1 MLGTNILGTG
11 TLSVGEGLF
20 SLYYRELFAETYLI
34 KHWPIIWKLVIGLE
48 NWETQKVYCDLLQAV
63 EDFIVWWRRFLL
75 EFQCV

>member
-11 TLSVGEGLF
+11 NLSVGEGLF
-20 SLYYRELFAETYLI
+20 SLYYSELFAETYLI

-48 NWETQKVYCDLLQAV
+48 NWETQKEYCDLLQAV